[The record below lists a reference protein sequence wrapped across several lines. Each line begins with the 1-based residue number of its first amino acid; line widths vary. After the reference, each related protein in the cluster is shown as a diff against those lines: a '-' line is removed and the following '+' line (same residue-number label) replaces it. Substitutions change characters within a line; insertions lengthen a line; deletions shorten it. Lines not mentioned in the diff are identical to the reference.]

1 MGTISVTILIFLI
14 FICIAIASLIVLKIK
29 GRLIPN
35 AVIAVLFCFA
45 TCIASVFGF
54 INYGEDYDAYK
65 KLQWQTLT
73 PDQIQPLVDN
83 GYTVFIDVTADW
95 CNICYANK
103 AGVTHREKIV
113 NALTQKHII
122 LMQGDWSQPNMVVE
136 NYLQMQGL
144 NSVPYNR
151 VYGPGAPNGI
161 VLPSQL
167 TVEAVMFALEK
178 AKG

>member
-1 MGTISVTILIFLI
+1 MSTISISVLVFLVLICL
-14 FICIAIASLIVLKIK
+14 FIATLIVLKIK

-35 AVIAVLFCFA
+35 GVIAVLA
-45 TCIASVFGF
+45 LMAISVAAVFGF
-54 INYGEDYDAYK
+54 LHYGEDYDAYK
-65 KLQWQTLT
+65 KLNWQTLT
-73 PDQIQPLVDN
+73 PGQIQPLVDE
-83 GYTVFIDVTADW
+83 GYTVFVDITADW

-103 AGVTHREKIV
+103 VSVTHREKIV
-113 NALTQKHII
+113 NALSQRHII
-122 LMQGDWSQPNMVVE
+122 LMQGDWSQPNVTVE

-144 NSVPYNR
+144 NSVPYNK

-167 TVEAVMFALEK
+167 TMETVLHSLEK